1 MGLHD
6 QPAYQV
12 SDDEI
17 KRESMFREVL
27 KEVNA
32 VRDYLDW
39 LVEEGAAAAAEDAAA
54 ENGGEAAGG
63 KTFADV
69 LAERASAAAEG
80 GEVELFGGGGD
91 APASSEAPKDTEY
104 RPSLRSDL
112 GSSVLLTGTVDPG
125 LLSVLN
131 NNFFGRE
138 SVPNFQFSTIKA
150 LVDDVAGAKKRAIG
164 REARYGGLLDKLV
177 VEEASGA
184 LPSAEELGGATC
196 WIAEVTAG
204 EAKQLLPQMA
214 ALASGASELE
224 NLVVMVTGSSGT
236 VEGWDAVKSSA
247 EAGSFKATLLS
258 VGDLYDGGSAGGFCH
273 VGRLGE
279 DLTPAEG
286 RTAKLSKAKA
296 YQLLAH
302 LLALDCASNVELAA
316 YEYTT
321 EVLEK
326 VVVPYGEGEFA
337 ERDDEGKELPDEQKD
352 VKMEQRMVRAVREAG
367 FTPVMELDVLV
378 GRGLAAY
385 KAYLDNPPNRE
396 SSISA
401 SKSARDKEDEKIM
414 AMLEADIAKSD
425 ARKAAEA
432 EEAKRIEIEGIAREW
447 CIKEYSL
454 RMLGGILDEG
464 TSEQDFTVAV
474 WGEALEA
481 AEETYERIRSDEYK
495 KELERSDRARADA
508 TNKLFWEGMS
518 PELRKRR
525 ELMVEKVKRQ
535 YMDLLSEEELERI
548 ILNE

>member
-1 MGLHD
+1 MTFSISMLRSDQDPPHISSRPSSPPPPSPSLASPPFPAPVRISAVVMRLARSTFVALYLARGISGFVAPARPPRAASSAAASASRGRPSASARRSTRLRVGLHD

-63 KTFADV
+63 KIFADV

-316 YEYTT
+316 YEYST

-337 ERDDEGKELPDEQKD
+337 ERDDEGKELPDEHKD

-367 FTPVMELDVLV
+367 FTPVMELDVLL
-378 GRGLAAY
+378 GRGLAVSFRFLRWGRGSAARASWHMLT
-385 KAYLDNPPNRE
+385 KEGDEE
-396 SSISA
+396 SSDWTQTWA
-401 SKSARDKEDEKIM
+401 QRRPKNEVAELKIG
-414 AMLEADIAKSD
+414 LVKHIWGSQDQ
-425 ARKAAEA
+425 
-432 EEAKRIEIEGIAREW
+432 
-447 CIKEYSL
+447 
-454 RMLGGILDEG
+454 GGL
-464 TSEQDFTVAV
+464 
-474 WGEALEA
+474 
-481 AEETYERIRSDEYK
+481 
-495 KELERSDRARADA
+495 
-508 TNKLFWEGMS
+508 
-518 PELRKRR
+518 
-525 ELMVEKVKRQ
+525 
-535 YMDLLSEEELERI
+535 
-548 ILNE
+548 